1 MSETPSSAYTPPQL
15 AVAPPPRPAR
25 RSPLRLIV
33 AAVVVLLIAFI
44 VVGLFLAARPAPDQ
58 VQGMVEAETFTVTT
72 KVPSR
77 VERFLA
83 AEGDQVKAG
92 QELALMSSPE
102 VEAKD
107 TQARALLQSTQ
118 AIQSL
123 SREGART
130 EDVQSVES
138 IWRASQA
145 TARLADQTARRAEN
159 LFAEGVISAQ
169 RRDEAV
175 AARAATAAQTEA
187 ARQQYMKALAG
198 TRPQEKSVADANV
211 SGARAAVAEVESLQ
225 GETRLTAPHGGEV
238 SERFSN
244 VGELVLTGVPVFTI
258 VDIADPWVAFSVRE
272 DQYRDL
278 KIGSTV
284 RGDVPAL
291 GVKGAAFRVT
301 AISPQGEFATWR
313 STRQSSGYDV
323 RSFQVKAKPARPI
336 EGLRPG
342 MSVLFDW
349 SSR

>member
-1 MSETPSSAYTPPQL
+1 MSETPSSAYTPPKP
-15 AVAPPPRPAR
+15 AVAPPPKPAR
-25 RSPLRLIV
+25 RSPVTLIV
-33 AAVVVLLIAFI
+33 AAVVALLIAFI

-107 TQARALLQSTQ
+107 AQARALLQSTE

-175 AARAATAAQTEA
+175 AARAATASQTEA
-187 ARQQYMKALAG
+187 ARQQYLKALAG

-244 VGELVLTGVPVFTI
+244 VGELVLTGAPVFTI

-291 GVKGAAFRVT
+291 GVRGAAFRVT

-323 RSFQVKAKPARPI
+323 RSFQVKAKPASPI